1 MKELKVYNPF
11 NTKDYYILE
20 KDNKKYFLYRDL
32 ELELSADGYIPKS
45 GLLFDMVLSEKT
57 CKDKKVLDLG
67 CGYLGILSLIAYM
80 NGAKKVEAIDYD
92 NNCVEWFNKIISDN
106 NLVNIKCFN
115 SNYFQNIDRKDF
127 DLILANPPQM
137 PMTSGLLHDSGGR
150 DGRKFI
156 LEILEN
162 SYKYLKED
170 GNIYMLLFD
179 FLGINQKTNEYS
191 TIIELAEDIGYKDFK
206 VMYETYKEIKE
217 GGVTY
222 QNIPYIKTIYPNYE
236 FYQGQQCKCKMQVL
250 KIGK

>member
-1 MKELKVYNPF
+1 MKKLKIYNPF

-20 KDNKKYFLYRDL
+20 KDNKEYFLYRDL

-45 GLLFDMVLSEKT
+45 GLLFDMVLSEKI

-80 NGAKKVEAIDYD
+80 NGADKVEAIDYD

-106 NLVNIKCFN
+106 NLDNIKCFN
-115 SNYFQNIDRKDF
+115 SNYFQNIDKKCF

-137 PMTSGLLHDSGGR
+137 PMLNESIHDSGGR

-162 SYKYLKED
+162 SYEHLKDD

-179 FLGINQKTNEYS
+179 FLGIDKKTNDDS
-191 TIIELAEDIGYKDFK
+191 TIIELANEIGYKDLK
-206 VMYETYKEIKE
+206 VMYEAYKEIKWRSNLSK
-217 GGVTY
+217 Y
-222 QNIPYIKTIYPNYE
+222 ILHQQNIS
-236 FYQGQQCKCKMQVL
+236 
-250 KIGK
+250 

>member
-1 MKELKVYNPF
+1 MKKLKIYNPF

-20 KDNKKYFLYRDL
+20 KDNKEYFLYRDL

-45 GLLFDMVLSEKT
+45 GLLFDMVLSEKI

-80 NGAKKVEAIDYD
+80 NGADKVEAIDYD

-106 NLVNIKCFN
+106 NLDNIKCFN
-115 SNYFQNIDRKDF
+115 SNYFQNIDKKCF

-137 PMTSGLLHDSGGR
+137 PMLNESIHDSGGR

-162 SYKYLKED
+162 SYEHLKDD

-179 FLGINQKTNEYS
+179 FLGIDKKTNDDS
-191 TIIELAEDIGYKDFK
+191 TIIELANEIGYKDLK
-206 VMYETYKEIKE
+206 VMYEAYKEIKN

-222 QNIPYIKTIYPNYE
+222 QNISYINKIYPNYN
-236 FYQGQQCKCKMQVL
+236 FYQDQKCKCKMQVL